1 MQKIS
6 LTADKKSA
14 LELRHRKCRDKHE
27 SDRIKAGLLCDESW
41 SVKKIAQAL
50 SFGQVETR

>member
-6 LTADKKSA
+6 LTADQKSA

-27 SDRIKAGLLCDESW
+27 SDWIKAVLLCD
-41 SVKKIAQAL
+41 
-50 SFGQVETR
+50 